1 MHYAESSSFQR
12 FSQLLVASETWR
24 RQFGCHWSFVSDGGN
39 HSSFIIF
46 TVCFFGMKP
55 NIDNK
60 GRAARGGIAAIFILA
75 GGTLIQETPVL
86 ALIFILVV
94 LFCAFEAWQAWC
106 AIRACGFKLPF

>member
-1 MHYAESSSFQR
+1 MPNQAVSS
-12 FSQLLVASETWR
+12 ASLNYLSRPRLGEGSSVDR
-24 RQFGCHWSFVSDGGN
+24 SFVSDGGN
-39 HSSFIIF
+39 HSSFVIF

-60 GRAARGGIAAIFILA
+60 GRAARGGIAAIFLLA

-86 ALIFILVV
+86 ALIFILVG